1 MKRSGGAAPEASFLD
16 SYRWAHHRE
25 SWQKGHLL
33 PATQQP
39 LDRYRWTTPG
49 RLPPRPDGAMHRSD
63 SVPEEQPRV
72 GQGGSIP
79 YVRSSSVPGSNREKG
94 RSHGSLLSSIT
105 RRISSFVT
113 QRKGPE
119 SGRQAAS
126 CLSRVS
132 VSTQPINLW
141 AGCGAT
147 STANKVWT

>member
-1 MKRSGGAAPEASFLD
+1 MKRSGGAAPEASFRD

-25 SWQKGHLL
+25 SWQRGRFL

-39 LDRYRWTTPG
+39 LDRYQWTTPG
-49 RLPPRPDGAMHRSD
+49 RLPPRPDGAMHRFD
-63 SVPEEQPRV
+63 SVPEEQQRES
-72 GQGGSIP
+72 QSGSIS
-79 YVRSSSVPGSNREKG
+79 YVRSSSEPGSNREKG

-113 QRKGPE
+113 QRQGPE

-132 VSTQPINLW
+132 VSTQPTNLW
-141 AGCGAT
+141 AGGGAT
-147 STANKVWT
+147 STANKVET